1 MKKTKNEKLEQ
12 FLNDGNFIYL
22 EYYSEQEMVITN
34 GNISFLENQKEFQ
47 SVRVMNRFMNEL
59 FYSDKYDKNVAI
71 EKAEQFVLSI
81 MENEDEYLKL
91 IYSWQNQILQ
101 NEKEFIWGDRKND
114 CKATNGTIHLEY
126 WKRKG

>member
-12 FLNDGNFIYL
+12 FLNDGYFIYL

-47 SVRVMNRFMNEL
+47 SIRVMNKFITEL
-59 FYSDKYDKNVAI
+59 FYSDKYDKNVSI

-81 MENEDEYLKL
+81 MEDEVEYLKL
-91 IYSWQNQILQ
+91 INS
-101 NEKEFIWGDRKND
+101 
-114 CKATNGTIHLEY
+114 
-126 WKRKG
+126 

>member
-22 EYYSEQEMVITN
+22 EYYSEQEMVVTN

-101 NEKEFIWGDRKND
+101 NEK
-114 CKATNGTIHLEY
+114 
-126 WKRKG
+126 

>member
-59 FYSDKYDKNVAI
+59 FYSDKYDKNVVI

-91 IYSWQNQILQ
+91 IYS
-101 NEKEFIWGDRKND
+101 
-114 CKATNGTIHLEY
+114 
-126 WKRKG
+126 

>member
-59 FYSDKYDKNVAI
+59 FYSDKYDKNVSI

-91 IYSWQNQILQ
+91 IYS
-101 NEKEFIWGDRKND
+101 
-114 CKATNGTIHLEY
+114 
-126 WKRKG
+126 